1 MKWLIAGIY
10 LFSLL
15 CIHLRGKVHLP
26 LRQLLLDQS
35 TLLAPVNVF
44 MYLFARTPATPFV
57 SGSSLSELARLR
69 ENWEAIRA
77 EAENLRALAAEGPED
92 EDGAP
97 MTECFPRKRWN
108 DLYLKWYDSVPP
120 SARELCPRTCA
131 LLQTIPSV
139 KLATFV
145 ELPPGAR
152 LSRHRDPYAGWLRYH
167 LGLATPNDDACFI
180 EVDGQRYAWRD
191 GEAMLFDE
199 TYVHSAVNGCASGR
213 LVLLCDVERPM
224 RFRWAQG
231 VNHFFGRMLT
241 AAMNPPNVITSQS
254 GLVGMLLRLPG
265 AIGRCR
271 RRLRSWSTVAYKAT
285 VVASVAALAVALV
298 AL

>member
-10 LFSLL
+10 LLSLL

-26 LRQLLLDQS
+26 LRQLLRDQS

-44 MYLFARTPATPFV
+44 MYLFTRTPATPFIPG
-57 SGSSLSELARLR
+57 SGLPELARLR

-92 EDGAP
+92 AEGAAVP
-97 MTECFPRKRWN
+97 EPVAEKRWN

-199 TYVHSAVNGCASGR
+199 TYVHSAVNDCASGR

-241 AAMNPPNVITSQS
+241 AAMNPPNVITGQS
-254 GLVGMLLRLPG
+254 GLLGMLLRVPV

-271 RRLRSWSTVAYKAT
+271 RRLRSWSVVAYQAAL
-285 VVASVAALAVALV
+285 VASVTALAVLLV